1 MAKVT
6 EGWPAGDRP
15 DELRAWLEERA
26 EESYR
31 RFSSSL
37 LPPEEGAT
45 MLGVRL
51 PLLRRLAARLAKGDW
66 TAYLAAARDDSF
78 EEILLQGMVI
88 GTAPAPLPVR
98 LEHTARFV
106 PKIRNWSVCD
116 SFCAGLKTRPEER
129 EELAAFLTPYFSSPR
144 EFDVRFGV
152 VMRLFYFIDETWLDE
167 TLALLR
173 GVTHEGYYARMAVAW
188 AASVGYAAFPEKTE
202 RFLQSGALT
211 GETYRKALQKI
222 LESRQVDETA
232 KARIR
237 TMRAEAGKDSPPR
250 GLPATERGRI
260 L

>member
-1 MAKVT
+1 MEKVT

-26 EESYR
+26 EEPYR

-66 TAYLAAARDDSF
+66 TAYLAAAQDDSF

-88 GTAPAPLPVR
+88 GAAPAPLPVR
-98 LEHTARFV
+98 LEYTARFV

-116 SFCAGLKTRPEER
+116 SFCAGLKTQPEER

-188 AASVGYAAFPEKTE
+188 AASVGYVAFPEKTE

-222 LESRQVDETA
+222 LESRQVNETA

-237 TMRAEAGKDSPPR
+237 AMRAEAGKGSPPR
-250 GLPATERGRI
+250 GLSATERGRI

>member
-1 MAKVT
+1 MTKAA
-6 EGWPAGDRP
+6 ESWPGADRP
-15 DELRAWLEERA
+15 DELRAWLEGRA
-26 EESYR
+26 EEAYR

-51 PLLRRLAARLAKGDW
+51 PLLRRLAARLAGGEW
-66 TAYLAAARDDSF
+66 EAYLAAARDDSF

-88 GTAPAPLPVR
+88 GAAPAPLADR
-98 LEHTARFV
+98 LEYTARFV

-152 VMRLFYFIDETWLDE
+152 VMRLFYFIDEARADE
-167 TLALLR
+167 TLALLS

-188 AASVGYAAFPEKTE
+188 AVSIIYAAFPEKTE

-222 LESRQVDETA
+222 LESRRVDEAA

-237 TMRAEAGKDSPPR
+237 AIRAAEPGRREGIGRRKEEMRK
-250 GLPATERGRI
+250 
-260 L
+260 